1 MSIGMRRVY
10 WVEVLRLIPT
20 KDHLDRD
27 KLDAV
32 LRWFDPEDLSILEP
46 LKVASDEQQSLYLLD
61 GHCRAWALWATGIEK
76 APVVVSSS
84 PLKSRQSL
92 GVMDITGLP
101 VF

>member
-1 MSIGMRRVY
+1 MSIGMRSVY

-20 KDHLDRD
+20 KDHLDRE

-32 LRWFDPEDLSILEP
+32 RRWFDPEDLSILEP

>member
-1 MSIGMRRVY
+1 M
-10 WVEVLRLIPT
+10 EVLRLIPT
-20 KDHLDRD
+20 KDHLDRE

-46 LKVASDEQQSLYLLD
+46 LKVASDEQQNLYLLD
-61 GHCRAWALWATGIEK
+61 GHCRAWALWATGVEK